1 MPPPWLLEEP
11 RALGKVLFL
20 DCQLEW
26 NVPEETPKA
35 CIPFLLP
42 SLPLSPG
49 NIPDPVT
56 DSWRVLSSIGGA
68 TLKKEAGRGDPTT
81 RRHGA
86 YMAFRSSSS
95 TEAPHLLGAVGIV
108 LLQEDLLGSG
118 GHEPMQ
124 RGIGTSDPWGRA
136 H

>member
-1 MPPPWLLEEP
+1 MLSAHEHWLLLWEMAKGRSMSLCP
-11 RALGKVLFL
+11 TLVTGRTSALGKVLFL
-20 DCQLEW
+20 DCQLGW
-26 NVPEETPKA
+26 NMPEETPRA

-86 YMAFRSSSS
+86 YMAF
-95 TEAPHLLGAVGIV
+95 
-108 LLQEDLLGSG
+108 
-118 GHEPMQ
+118 
-124 RGIGTSDPWGRA
+124 
-136 H
+136 